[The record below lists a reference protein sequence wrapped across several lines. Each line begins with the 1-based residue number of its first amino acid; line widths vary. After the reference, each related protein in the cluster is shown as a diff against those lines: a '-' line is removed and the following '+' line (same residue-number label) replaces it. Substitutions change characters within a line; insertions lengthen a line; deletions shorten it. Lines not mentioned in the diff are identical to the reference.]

1 MPWDCHGMILS
12 IRDCCMAVA
21 DILRNRNTNQLPSL
35 ERRDNR
41 VGIYFLLPA
50 VIVLIIIVAYPVI
63 YSLVMSFHRWRPT
76 DINRN
81 FVGFDNFARVVTDSR
96 FPQSIFNTFVY
107 AIVGACFKVIIGMI
121 LALMMNREFKGRSIA
136 RVLLMLPWVI
146 PVTASVT
153 TWNWMFDGMYG
164 IFNVL
169 LMRLGVIDEYVNFL
183 GIKGI
188 ALACVLIVGI
198 WMGYPQMMMMLL
210 AGLQSIPTEMYEA
223 AKVEGAGPFTIFFRI
238 TIPSLANVLSMT
250 ILLSIIWTFNSFNVI
265 WLMTRGGSGTHTMN
279 TLAYE
284 FSFVNMRY
292 DLGAAMSVII
302 LVFLAVFLFIYQRK
316 QKED

>member
-1 MPWDCHGMILS
+1 MILS

-81 FVGFDNFARVVTDSR
+81 FVGFDNFASVVTDSR

-316 QKED
+316 QMED

>member
-1 MPWDCHGMILS
+1 MILS

-316 QKED
+316 QMED

>member
-1 MPWDCHGMILS
+1 
-12 IRDCCMAVA
+12 MAVA
-21 DILRNRNTNQLPSL
+21 DILRDRNTNQLPSL

>member
-1 MPWDCHGMILS
+1 MILS

>member
-1 MPWDCHGMILS
+1 M
-12 IRDCCMAVA
+12 
-21 DILRNRNTNQLPSL
+21 
-35 ERRDNR
+35 
-41 VGIYFLLPA
+41 
-50 VIVLIIIVAYPVI
+50 
-63 YSLVMSFHRWRPT
+63 
-76 DINRN
+76 
-81 FVGFDNFARVVTDSR
+81 
-96 FPQSIFNTFVY
+96 
-107 AIVGACFKVIIGMI
+107 
-121 LALMMNREFKGRSIA
+121 
-136 RVLLMLPWVI
+136 
-146 PVTASVT
+146 
-153 TWNWMFDGMYG
+153 
-164 IFNVL
+164 
-169 LMRLGVIDEYVNFL
+169 IDEYINFL
-183 GIKGI
+183 GVRGL

-198 WMGYPQMMMMLL
+198 WMGYPQMMMMIL

-223 AKVEGAGPFTIFFRI
+223 AKVEGAGPLTIFFRI

-302 LVFLAVFLFIYQRK
+302 LIFLAVFLFIYQRK

>member
-1 MPWDCHGMILS
+1 
-12 IRDCCMAVA
+12 MAVA

-302 LVFLAVFLFIYQRK
+302 LVFLAVCLFIYQRK

>member
-1 MPWDCHGMILS
+1 MILS
-12 IRDCCMAVA
+12 IRECCMAVA

>member
-1 MPWDCHGMILS
+1 MIAYFR
-12 IRDCCMAVA
+12 IRYMAVA
-21 DILRNRNTNQLPSL
+21 DILKNKKQGQLPSL

-41 VGIYFLLPA
+41 VGIYFLIPA
-50 VIVLIIIVAYPVI
+50 VAVLIMIVAYPVI

-76 DINRN
+76 DINRD
-81 FVGFDNFARVVTDSR
+81 FVGFSNYARVITDSR
-96 FPQSIFNTFVY
+96 FSQSIINTAVY
-107 AIVGACFKVIIGMI
+107 ALVGACFKVIIGMI
-121 LALMMNREFKGRSIA
+121 LALMMNREFKGRSLA

-164 IFNVL
+164 IFNVI

-183 GIKGI
+183 GVRGL

-198 WMGYPQMMMMLL
+198 WMGYPQMMMMIL

-223 AKVEGAGPFTIFFRI
+223 AKVEGAGPLTIFFRI

-302 LVFLAVFLFIYQRK
+302 LIFLAVFLFIYQRK

>member
-1 MPWDCHGMILS
+1 
-12 IRDCCMAVA
+12 MAIA
-21 DILRNRNTNQLPSL
+21 DIIKNRNQKGQFPSL

-41 VGIYFLLPA
+41 VGIYFLIPA
-50 VIVLIIIVAYPVI
+50 IAVLVVIVAYPVI

-81 FVGFDNFARVVTDSR
+81 FVGFDNYVRVITDTR
-96 FPQSIFNTFVY
+96 FPQSILNTAIY
-107 AIVGACFKVIIGMI
+107 ALVGACFKVIIGMI
-121 LALMMNREFKGRSIA
+121 LALMMNREFKGRSLA

-169 LMRLGVIDEYVNFL
+169 LMRLGVIDTYVNFL
-183 GIKGI
+183 GEKGL
-188 ALACVLIVGI
+188 ALFCVLIVGI

-223 AKVEGAGPFTIFFRI
+223 AKVEGAGPLTIFFRI

-302 LVFLAVFLFIYQRK
+302 LIFLAVFLFIYQRK
-316 QKED
+316 QQED